1 MDLKDQ
7 IIFITGSSRGIGEA
21 IAYEF
26 AREKSKLIIT
36 YSREPEEAEE
46 VKKKCLEL
54 GSPEVLVLE
63 LNLKNNSS
71 IKDAS
76 KIAIEQF
83 GHIDF
88 LINNAGVIS
97 WEGFENESFEEIE
110 DQLRIN
116 LEGLIKITSVLL
128 PQIKIGI
135 INIASRAGHRPFAG
149 RAVYTA
155 SKFGV
160 IGFTKSLILEYPDL
174 KIFSVSPGATKTQ
187 MWKFDNGDDPKVVA
201 NYILKALRGNLK
213 LKDGD
218 LNLWEII

>member
-1 MDLKDQ
+1 MNLNNL
-7 IIFITGSSRGIGEA
+7 IIFITGSCRGIGEA

-26 AREKSKLIIT
+26 ARENARLVIT
-36 YSREPEEAEE
+36 YSKDADAAEK
-46 VKKKCLEL
+46 VKNKCLEL

-63 LNLKNNSS
+63 LNLKDNNS
-71 IKDAS
+71 INDAVS
-76 KIAIEQF
+76 VAVEKF
-83 GHIDF
+83 GHVDF

-97 WEGFENESFEEIE
+97 WEGFENENFEEIE

-116 LEGLIKITSVLL
+116 LEGLVKVTSALL
-128 PQIKIGI
+128 PQIKVGI
-135 INIASRAGHRPFAG
+135 INIASRAGHIPFAG

-160 IGFTKSLILEYPDL
+160 IGFTKSLALEFPDL

-187 MWKFDNGDDPKVVA
+187 MWKFDNGEEPGIVGE
-201 NYILKALRGNLK
+201 YIIKYLKGDVD